1 MEAGNRAAKDRAS
14 GQEGL
19 FGAIMAAETREP
31 VLPKANPWTL
41 RESLN
46 GEKEMLG
53 FYVTGHPL
61 DAYQD
66 KISELAK
73 QDSASMEG
81 LEKGSEVALC
91 GMLTAIQR
99 RRNKDGKPWASMTI
113 EDRMGTIEGMV
124 FTTAYENLSPML
136 QEDQAVLIRGSALP
150 EDGNP
155 TKVSIKELVPLDVVR
170 VPMPSL
176 IGIKVPITPTPNGI
190 DRVAELKRLFDRK
203 PGETQVRLRLEQKRD
218 FSVVLDVP
226 AKVRPDKEFRAE
238 ITRICGVDTLEN
250 MGM

>member
-1 MEAGNRAAKDRAS
+1 M
-14 GQEGL
+14 
-19 FGAIMAAETREP
+19 
-31 VLPKANPWTL
+31 
-41 RESLN
+41 
-46 GEKEMLG
+46 
-53 FYVTGHPL
+53 
-61 DAYQD
+61 
-66 KISELAK
+66 
-73 QDSASMEG
+73 
-81 LEKGSEVALC
+81 EKGAEVTLC

-99 RRNKDGKPWASMTI
+99 RRNKEGKPWASMTI

-124 FTTAYENLSPML
+124 FTTSYESLQSML
-136 QEDQAVLIRGSALP
+136 QEDVAALIRGTALP

-155 TKVSIKELVPLDVVR
+155 TKVSVKEIVPLDVVR

-176 IGIKVPITPTPNGI
+176 IGIKVPILATPNGI
-190 DRVAELKRLFDRK
+190 DRVSELKKLFDRK

-218 FSVVLDVP
+218 FTVILDVP